1 LYQPKTIRV
10 YIYFSSTERM
20 TGHFLTVLYIVF
32 VQRRRRGAFF
42 TRLRAAF
49 FLHDTYV
56 FYESIGKK
64 HRLTGDIF
72 QMH

>member
-1 LYQPKTIRV
+1 
-10 YIYFSSTERM
+10 M